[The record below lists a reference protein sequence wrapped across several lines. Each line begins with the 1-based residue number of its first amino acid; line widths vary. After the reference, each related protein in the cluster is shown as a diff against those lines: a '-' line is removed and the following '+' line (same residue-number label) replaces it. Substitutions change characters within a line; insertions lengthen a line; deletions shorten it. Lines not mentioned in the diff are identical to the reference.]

1 MVAASEETTLTVKVW
16 RKLCAILK
24 AWRSAG
30 DIPGMLVVFIPRL
43 TVSYMVVTVAQM
55 ARAIARLVGTFF
67 LVVRAQSQPTH
78 PHRHRLHAA
87 ADSRSGAPPPR
98 RLRSLCAS
106 ATSPPPA
113 ARSLARERELYSL
126 SVAARCVHRSIAIRF
141 RNYIGTG

>member
-55 ARAIARLVGTFF
+55 ARAIARLVGTSSSYEPKAN
-67 LVVRAQSQPTH
+67 LRILIVTDYMPPQTH
-78 PHRHRLHAA
+78 ARV
-87 ADSRSGAPPPR
+87 R
-98 RLRSLCAS
+98 RLPAACEACAS

-113 ARSLARERELYSL
+113 LAC
-126 SVAARCVHRSIAIRF
+126 A
-141 RNYIGTG
+141 